1 MAASAR
7 RRRAVLLTLLAL
19 AAPLPA
25 FALSSD
31 GPGMGSATPTTL
43 NVSTT
48 LGSCG
53 LAGTEIV
60 CELKVA
66 YDTVSGASRY
76 TASVTRAD
84 GSVVDYGNVG
94 AGSASL
100 YVPYVGRGSYSV
112 RITAYGSTPEE
123 GGRGQVLATGSDP
136 PVQAEVSG
144 ARGNNSIGKR
154 KPGNRISRS
163 EAAQASEANNPGNP
177 GVQGG
182 APPPA
187 QPEQQQAAEA
197 PPTTT
202 TTSTTTTTTP
212 ACVDPS
218 LNPLPP
224 DDNPNNDDED
234 GDGVSDA
241 EELAAAAG
249 GQQLT
254 LQVDPSADC

>member
-1 MAASAR
+1 M
-7 RRRAVLLTLLAL
+7 LLTLLAL

-25 FALSSD
+25 FALNSD
-31 GPGMGSATPTTL
+31 GSGTASATPTTL

-60 CELKVA
+60 CELNVA
-66 YDTVSGASRY
+66 YDTVSGASAY

-100 YVPYVGRGSYSV
+100 YVPYVGPGSYSV

-123 GGRGQVLATGSDP
+123 GGRGQVIATGSDP
-136 PVQAEVSG
+136 PVKAEVSG

-163 EAAQASEANNPGNP
+163 EAAHADASATNNPGNP
-177 GVQGG
+177 GAQGG
-182 APPPA
+182 SPAPA
-187 QPEQQQAAEA
+187 QPEHEQAAEA
-197 PPTTT
+197 PTT
-202 TTSTTTTTTP
+202 TTSTTTTSTTTTP
-212 ACVDPS
+212 TCPDPP

-224 DDNPNNDDED
+224 DDDPLDDDED

-249 GQQLT
+249 EQLT
-254 LQVDPSADC
+254 LPVDPSAPC